1 MALPYW
7 RLSSFYL
14 IYFAS
19 VGGFMP
25 YWSLYLKDAGY
36 NPMQIG
42 QLSALLIGTRIIA
55 PNLWGWL
62 ADRSGKSLPIIRI
75 ACFLAAVF
83 FTGFLFA
90 KSYLEFALI
99 TVGFSFFWN
108 AALPQ
113 FEAATLLHL
122 HGEPQHY
129 SRIRLWGSVGFI
141 IAVLG
146 VGRWLDTQPISL
158 LPTIVICLLT
168 GIWLITLIVPDAH
181 PREHGHDAVGIFKIL
196 QQPTVIAFLTVGM
209 LLQIAHA
216 PYYVFYS
223 IYLKSY
229 HYSATLT
236 GSLWALGVI
245 AEILLFVFMKKIL
258 AFCSLRNIL
267 LFSILLAM
275 SRWLIISWGA
285 DQLSM
290 LIVAQLL
297 HAASFGS
304 THIATIH
311 LVHRY
316 FGLQHQGK
324 GQALYSSL
332 SMGLGGMLGSFYS
345 GYFWEQIGGQIIYS
359 IGAGFCVCAFCIT
372 FLWVGREKK
381 RPISSLS

>member
-1 MALPYW
+1 
-7 RLSSFYL
+7 
-14 IYFAS
+14 
-19 VGGFMP
+19 MP

-75 ACFLAAVF
+75 ASFLAAVF
-83 FTGFLFA
+83 FAGFLFA
-90 KSYLEFALI
+90 RNYLEFALI
-99 TVGFSFFWN
+99 TLSFSFFWN

-122 HGEPQHY
+122 HGEPQRY
-129 SRIRLWGSVGFI
+129 SRVRLWGSVGFI

-146 VGRWLDTQPISL
+146 VGSWLDSHPINL
-158 LPTIVICLLT
+158 LPSIVVCLLT
-168 GIWLITLIVPDAH
+168 GICLVTLIVPDARPQH
-181 PREHGHDAVGIFKIL
+181 HEHDSVGIFKIIK
-196 QQPTVIAFLTVGM
+196 QPTVIAFLTVGM

-223 IYLKSY
+223 VYLKSY

-245 AEILLFVFMKKIL
+245 AEILLFIFMKQIM
-258 AFCSLRNIL
+258 AFCSLRAIL
-267 LFSILLAM
+267 LSSILLAM
-275 SRWLIISWGA
+275 SRWLIISWCA
-285 DQLSM
+285 DQLSL
-290 LIVAQLL
+290 LIIAQLL
-297 HAASFGS
+297 HAASFGA

-316 FGLQHQGK
+316 FGQQHQGK

-359 IGAGFCVCAFCIT
+359 IGAAICVFAFFIA
-372 FLWVGREKK
+372 FLWIGREKK
-381 RPISSLS
+381 RLNSALS